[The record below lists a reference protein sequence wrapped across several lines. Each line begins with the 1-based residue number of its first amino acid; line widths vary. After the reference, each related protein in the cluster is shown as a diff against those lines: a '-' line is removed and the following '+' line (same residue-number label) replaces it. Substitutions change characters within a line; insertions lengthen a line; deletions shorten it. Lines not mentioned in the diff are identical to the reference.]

1 MAIRM
6 AGMVS
11 GLDTDALVKELV
23 SAYNKKTESY
33 EKKKT
38 KLEWKQEAWKE
49 LNTKIYDLYSKTLS
63 SLRFSSAYNKRATTV
78 SDETKASVT
87 ASSSAAKGTQTL
99 EVHKMAASGYLT
111 GSKIIGM
118 GDVTSDTA
126 LRELGIVDETTITLQ
141 VGDGETKDIKMSGD
155 TTIGDVIKQFKEAGV
170 DANFDEQNGRIFLMS
185 KGTGRDLDFK
195 LEGDTVAL
203 HHLGLLTDSV
213 GEKVQST
220 NNSKVTT
227 ATKLSDLGIDV
238 TKKFKINSSWTMSL
252 QKRVYDDEN
261 HNSFHWESITVGDLL
276 YSLKLDG
283 GVDAYFDEK
292 NQKFVIRSGKDR
304 VLDEEFFRT
313 NEDVMSHLGIV
324 PAGYGTKF
332 ASGKTPVEGKDTLSE
347 LGVTETSL
355 KIGDSTITLSA
366 NKTVDKLISELKDA
380 GVTVELKKD
389 RFVVTGGM
397 YKLSNVQDTTSI
409 NALKQLGLSNVKSGM
424 TSGEGVKINGSDAE
438 IKLNGAT
445 FTSTSNNFNINGLS
459 INVKETTQTGV
470 DEKGEPKY
478 GEVKLVTDT
487 DVDSIY
493 KTIKNFITE
502 YNAVISEMD
511 GLYNA
516 DSAKDYEPLTDE
528 EKEALSEKEVEKWEE
543 KIKKSLL
550 RRDNTLNSVASMMK
564 TAMIKSFDVNGVK
577 MSLSTFGIKTGNYF
591 TSKDNEKN
599 IFHIDGDPEDST
611 VSAEDDELKK
621 AIAADPDGVADFF
634 AQLTDNLYDELYE
647 KMRGTTLSSAFTVY
661 NDKQLNTEMDQYNK
675 QISRW
680 EDYVSQQE
688 EFWYS
693 KFTAM
698 EKALS
703 QLQSSSSALSG
714 LLGG

>member
-118 GDVTSDTA
+118 GDVTSDTT
-126 LRELGIVDETTITLQ
+126 LRELAIEDETTITLQ
-141 VGDGETKDIKMSGD
+141 VGDGETKDIKLSGD

-170 DANFDEQNGRIFLMS
+170 DANFDQENGRIFLMS
-185 KGTGRDLDFK
+185 KGTGKDLDFK
-195 LEGDTVAL
+195 LQGDTEAL
-203 HHLGLLTDSV
+203 SNLGLLTYEY
-213 GEKVQST
+213 GEKVI
-220 NNSKVTT
+220 NSKNPNTPVTNAT
-227 ATKLSDLGIDV
+227 ALSDLGIDENAV
-238 TKKFKINSSWTMSL
+238 LNFTGFKEIKNVGELTAFL
-252 QKRVYDDEN
+252 QFRG
-261 HNSFHWESITVGDLL
+261 I
-276 YSLKLDG
+276 
-283 GVDAYFDEK
+283 DAYFDEK
-292 NQKFVIRSGKDR
+292 NQRFAIKSGNEFVDKNFNG
-304 VLDEEFFRT
+304 
-313 NEDVMSHLGIV
+313 NEDLMLNLGLT
-324 PAGYGTKF
+324 PKSSGAFGAYGDKLGPEISGEKPLSNF
-332 ASGKTPVEGKDTLSE
+332 AITESQMTINGKTINLSNVENLLKSFKDE
-347 LGVTETSL
+347 LGVEVEVR
-355 KIGDSTITLSA
+355 A
-366 NKTVDKLISELKDA
+366 N
-380 GVTVELKKD
+380 
-389 RFVVTGGM
+389 RFVVKSDPDGVLSKFDSDNMDDNAKSVLASLGIGM
-397 YKLSNVQDTTSI
+397 LDRRN
-409 NALKQLGLSNVKSGM
+409 GM
-424 TSGEGVKINGSDAE
+424 VSEQSAVKIDGSDAE

-459 INVKETTQTGV
+459 INIKETTQIGEENGV
-470 DEKGEPKY
+470 PKY

-611 VSAEDDELKK
+611 VSAEDDKLKK

>member
-38 KLEWKQEAWKE
+38 KLEWKQEAWKD

-63 SLRFSSAYNKRATTV
+63 SLRFSNAYNKRATTV

-87 ASSSAAKGTQTL
+87 ASSNAAKGTQTL
-99 EVHKMAASGYLT
+99 EVHRMAASGYLT
-111 GSKIIGM
+111 GGKIYGM
-118 GDVTSDTA
+118 GDVTEDTA
-126 LRELGIVDETTITLQ
+126 LRELSIVDETSITVQ
-141 VGDGETKDIKMSGD
+141 VGNGETKEIKMSGD
-155 TTIGDVIKQFKEAGV
+155 TTIKDLIKQFKEAGL
-170 DANFDEQNGRIFLMS
+170 DANFDAENQRIFLMS

-195 LEGDTVAL
+195 LQGDSAAL
-203 HHLGLLTDSV
+203 GSLGLLSGAGEQVQGTDDAGKKITVTGSTELKALFGSDWDKIQDKTLTLGKGIV
-213 GEKVQST
+213 ITLEKLVHKDDGT
-220 NNSKVTT
+220 TEYTSKTVDEL
-227 ATKLSDLGIDV
+227 LSDI
-238 TKKFKINSSWTMSL
+238 
-252 QKRVYDDEN
+252 KRQTGEN
-261 HNSFHWESITVGDLL
+261 
-276 YSLKLDG
+276 
-283 GVDAYFDEK
+283 AYFDEK
-292 NQKFVIRSGKDR
+292 SQRFVFESSKD
-304 VLDEEFFRT
+304 
-313 NEDVMSHLGIV
+313 
-324 PAGYGTKF
+324 
-332 ASGKTPVEGKDTLSE
+332 
-347 LGVTETSL
+347 
-355 KIGDSTITLSA
+355 
-366 NKTVDKLISELKDA
+366 LISK
-380 GVTVELKKD
+380 
-389 RFVVTGGM
+389 F
-397 YKLSNVQDTTSI
+397 LSDEDSGENNGKI
-409 NALKQLGLSNVKSGM
+409 LEQLGLAEKDQEDKYQNGLKG
-424 TSGEGVKINGSDAE
+424 TAVKINGSDAE
-438 IKLNGAT
+438 IKLNGAI
-445 FTSTSNNFNINGLS
+445 FTSSSNNFNINGLS
-459 INVKETTQTGV
+459 INVKETTQAGV
-470 DEKGEPKY
+470 DENEQPIY
-478 GEVKLVTDT
+478 NSVKLVTDT
-487 DVDSIY
+487 DVDAIY

-502 YNAVISEMD
+502 YNTLISEMD

-577 MSLSTFGIKTGNYF
+577 MSLSTLGIKTGNYF

-611 VSAEDDELKK
+611 VSAEDDELRK
-621 AIAADPDGVADFF
+621 AIAADPDAVADFF
-634 AQLTDNLYDELYE
+634 SQLTDNLYDELYE

-661 NDKQLNTEMDQYNK
+661 NDKQMNTEMDQYNK

-703 QLQSSSSALSG
+703 QLQSSSSALAG